1 MLHDSKFDVSGTR
14 RALGGNHA
22 CASCRGRA
30 GGACR
35 HALSMVVE
43 QTLRSDDK
51 QIEAI
56 RKVEAQPV
64 GAAAKSRTSA
74 ITNHRSASQCGAD
87 QSTK

>member
-14 RALGGNHA
+14 RAFGGNPA

-43 QTLRSDDK
+43 QTLWSVTTRLT
-51 QIEAI
+51 ANYNL
-56 RKVEAQPV
+56 V
-64 GAAAKSRTSA
+64 
-74 ITNHRSASQCGAD
+74 
-87 QSTK
+87 